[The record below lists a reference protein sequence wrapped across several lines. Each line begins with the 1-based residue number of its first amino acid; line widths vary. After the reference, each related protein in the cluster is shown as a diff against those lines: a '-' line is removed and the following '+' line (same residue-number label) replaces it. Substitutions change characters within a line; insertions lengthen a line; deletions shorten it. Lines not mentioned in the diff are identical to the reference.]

1 MKLHENQPLFAQLLN
16 FAANTLEYKTRIY
29 REGLLDYSCITADV
43 SKYQCRESSFQR
55 GDVPI

>member
-16 FAANTLEYKTRIY
+16 FAANTLNIKTRIY
-29 REGLLDYSCITADV
+29 RERLLDYSCVTENV

-55 GDVPI
+55 GVLS